1 MWMTVAL
8 ATFRY
13 IFVCKHTLAQK
24 LCTVRRAY
32 ICVVLVAVA
41 TLALCIPYMLC
52 YEIGPTPSSFQH
64 NVTHLWITQTKMCT
78 KNDGVLETFTFLI
91 AGGVL
96 KTGACVVLLFFTIT
110 LVVALYKV
118 KQKRE
123 AIQQKQQSK
132 SKEREHNRTTV
143 MLIAVV
149 LSFGIA
155 ELPQGILVLACTG
168 NDWFFKEVYRYL
180 GDILDTITLFNT
192 SFNFVLYTTMSQKF
206 RDTFYIK
213 LIRPV
218 KRILPCVNKQY
229 QDVRQTDEDWQL
241 TKNATKLVT
250 PSATAEELRNPSN
263 LTVTTEVTLA
273 NSENPK
279 EPDSK
284 TTLF

>member
-1 MWMTVAL
+1 MAELASNSSTEEIFREFDIKYKDIHGYIAACICTFGIISNSCNIYILTSKELRNSSTNILLVAIAIFDLLTETVYLPFTIYFHILTETSKDYGHSLGWVRYALITIFIQTISHAISMWMTVAL

-118 KQKRE
+118 
-123 AIQQKQQSK
+123 SK
-132 SKEREHNRTTV
+132 CGK
-143 MLIAVV
+143 
-149 LSFGIA
+149 
-155 ELPQGILVLACTG
+155 
-168 NDWFFKEVYRYL
+168 
-180 GDILDTITLFNT
+180 
-192 SFNFVLYTTMSQKF
+192 
-206 RDTFYIK
+206 
-213 LIRPV
+213 
-218 KRILPCVNKQY
+218 
-229 QDVRQTDEDWQL
+229 
-241 TKNATKLVT
+241 
-250 PSATAEELRNPSN
+250 
-263 LTVTTEVTLA
+263 
-273 NSENPK
+273 
-279 EPDSK
+279 
-284 TTLF
+284 